1 MSEHNKKSGTSSMA
15 LIVAAG
21 IGALAAFVINN
32 LCKEKTQ
39 HSRAMSNRPE
49 RKIPLKPPQ
58 DCAICLLS
66 LESPIEQL
74 PCGHMFHQKCILKWI
89 KLKQI
94 FCECPTC
101 RKAINWEQVNSY
113 LKRESQ

>member
-1 MSEHNKKSGTSSMA
+1 MSERNKKSGTSTMA
-15 LIVAAG
+15 LLAAAG
-21 IGALAAFVINN
+21 VGALAGIFINS
-32 LCKEKTQ
+32 LFKEETP
-39 HSRAMSNRPE
+39 HSSGTSNMPE
-49 RKIPLKPPQ
+49 RVIPLKPSQ